1 MAYSKSL
8 LPDDRPVDGLLKHVH
23 SFMRMEAGSGILLMI
38 MAVAA
43 LLLAN
48 SSWSEIYF
56 SILKVPLTVGAG
68 SFIISK
74 PILLWINDGLMA
86 IFFFVVG
93 LEIKREVLVG
103 ELSSP
108 RQAILPIMAAIGGMV
123 VPAGLYAVVTG
134 GTPFVNGWGIPMA
147 TDIAFA
153 LGILALLGTRAPVS
167 LKIFLTALAIID
179 DLGAVLVIAIFYT
192 SQIKIAALMAAAGI
206 LALLILGNRLGIQ
219 KTSFFVVL
227 GIAMWFALLKSG
239 IHATVGGVILA
250 LTVPARSRINVD
262 TFKKKVADL
271 VAEFRHFGEGDTGE
285 STGES
290 NQEVVHSL
298 EVLSKAAETPLTR
311 MEHALHG
318 WVAYAIM
325 PVFALANAGVDFR
338 GVSLGEALLHPAS
351 LGILAGLVIGKQ
363 LGVMVFSWAALKLR
377 IADLPKGVSWLQL
390 YGVAILTGVGFT
402 MSLFIGGLSF
412 DNPEV
417 LERAKTGIIA
427 ASIIA
432 GTVGY
437 LLLKF
442 AGSDKS
448 TA

>member
-1 MAYSKSL
+1 MASSNSL
-8 LPDDRPVDGLLKHVH
+8 LPENRPVDGLLKHVH
-23 SFMRMEAGSGILLMI
+23 SFMRMEAGSGILLML
-38 MAVAA
+38 MAVLA
-43 LLLAN
+43 LVLAN
-48 SSWSEIYF
+48 SAWSEEYF
-56 SILKVPLTVGAG
+56 SILQVPLTVGAG

-108 RQAILPIMAAIGGMV
+108 RQAMLPIMAAIGGMV
-123 VPAGLYAVVTG
+123 VPAGMYVLVTG
-134 GTPFVNGWGIPMA
+134 GTPYVDGWGIPMA

-153 LGILALLGTRAPVS
+153 LGILALLGSRAPVS

-192 SQIKIAALMAAAGI
+192 SQIKMVALLAAAAI
-206 LALLILGNRLGIQ
+206 LAVLVAGNRLGIQ

-227 GIAMWFALLKSG
+227 GIALWFALLKSG
-239 IHATVGGVILA
+239 VHATVGGVILA
-250 LTVPARSRINVD
+250 LTIPARSRLD
-262 TFKKKVADL
+262 PRSFSKKVTDL
-271 VAEFRHFGEGDTGE
+271 LGQFKATSGEEEET
-285 STGES
+285 SGES
-290 NQEVVHSL
+290 NQEVVHSI

-338 GVSLGEALLHPAS
+338 GVNILDALLHPAS

-363 LGVMVFSWAALKLR
+363 VGVMFFSWLALKLK
-377 IADLPKGVSWLQL
+377 IADMPGGVNWLQL
-390 YGVAILTGVGFT
+390 YAVAIMTGVGFT
-402 MSLFIGGLSF
+402 MSLFIAGLSF
-412 DNPEV
+412 DDPLV

-427 ASIIA
+427 ASFVAGIA
-432 GTVGY
+432 SY
-437 LLLKF
+437 ALLAM
-442 AGSDKS
+442 AGKRQES
-448 TA
+448 A